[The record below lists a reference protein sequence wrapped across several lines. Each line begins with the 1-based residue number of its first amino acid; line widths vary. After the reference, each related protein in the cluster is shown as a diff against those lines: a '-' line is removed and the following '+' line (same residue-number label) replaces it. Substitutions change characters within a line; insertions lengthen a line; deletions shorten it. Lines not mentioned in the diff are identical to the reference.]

1 MQGVP
6 PLTTP
11 VQVQPAHEVGGGGP
25 GPEAM
30 PALAKA
36 ARPPCS
42 PGFPPHRNSREL
54 SWENSQLA
62 PVLSVENSKLLQE
75 PLLTHLICGLNLDL
89 SVTKKDVYPV
99 FVRPGNSS
107 IFWCLIVL
115 EWRPPGLICLQRRK
129 RRPVRHNPTSDPHP
143 MSSACPT

>member
-1 MQGVP
+1 MVAAGAGRASTHDSRVE
-6 PLTTP
+6 
-11 VQVQPAHEVGGGGP
+11 VQREHEVGEGGP

-54 SWENSQLA
+54 SWENSSQLA

-89 SVTKKDVYPV
+89 SVTKKRRLPSFCPAWEQQYLLV
-99 FVRPGNSS
+99 FDCSKMAATR
-107 IFWCLIVL
+107 LDL
-115 EWRPPGLICLQRRK
+115 
-129 RRPVRHNPTSDPHP
+129 
-143 MSSACPT
+143 SAETQETASPS

>member
-54 SWENSQLA
+54 SWENSSQLA

-89 SVTKKDVYPV
+89 SVTKKRRLPSFCPAWEQQYLLV
-99 FVRPGNSS
+99 FDCSKMAATR
-107 IFWCLIVL
+107 LDL
-115 EWRPPGLICLQRRK
+115 
-129 RRPVRHNPTSDPHP
+129 
-143 MSSACPT
+143 SAETQETASPS

>member
-11 VQVQPAHEVGGGGP
+11 VQVQPAHEVGEGGP

-89 SVTKKDVYPV
+89 SVTKKRRLPSFCPAWEQQYLLV
-99 FVRPGNSS
+99 FDCSKMAATR
-107 IFWCLIVL
+107 LDL
-115 EWRPPGLICLQRRK
+115 
-129 RRPVRHNPTSDPHP
+129 
-143 MSSACPT
+143 SAETQETASPS